1 MNQLERMLQYRLGR
15 LLNISQSPDL
25 DPWLLQWESAKICKI
40 YRQLAVAQALA
51 AQEVS
56 A

>member
-15 LLNISQSPDL
+15 LLSISQSPDL
-25 DPWLLQWESAKICKI
+25 DPWLLRYEASKICKV
-40 YRQLAVAQALA
+40 YRELAVAQALA